1 MALMTQGIAT
11 MPYGSNEQFHSFLQE
26 KGQPSGRM
34 GTLGI

>member
-11 MPYGSNEQFHSFLQE
+11 MLYGSSELFHSSLQE